1 MFDTVITLI
10 IPILCAALALWG
22 SVFYEKE
29 GWRGAVR
36 FIVLLAASA
45 GLALSVDKVMPVL
58 KEMCSQEMLD
68 ESVLKY
74 SLALAYSGILSL
86 MVAASFYMVV
96 IDGLLGNT
104 GGWLPAVGC
113 VLTGLLLAVPTLSL
127 GIFVI
132 KNFWWLALA
141 VLAVLAAI
149 GAIVGGVSSGGVSAS
164 SQGDVFVD
172 KYGNEY
178 ISTSAQSRIF
188 YGDETWNTSKK
199 YHIKGQSG
207 TFYRKIK

>member
-1 MFDTVITLI
+1 M
-10 IPILCAALALWG
+10 
-22 SVFYEKE
+22 
-29 GWRGAVR
+29 
-36 FIVLLAASA
+36 
-45 GLALSVDKVMPVL
+45 
-58 KEMCSQEMLD
+58 
-68 ESVLKY
+68 LKY
-74 SLALAYSGILSL
+74 
-86 MVAASFYMVV
+86 
-96 IDGLLGNT
+96 
-104 GGWLPAVGC
+104 
-113 VLTGLLLAVPTLSL
+113 
-127 GIFVI
+127 
-132 KNFWWLALA
+132 FWWLALA
-141 VLAVLAAI
+141 VLAVLAVI

>member
-1 MFDTVITLI
+1 MPNTVITLI
-10 IPILCAALALWG
+10 IPFICAALALWG

-29 GWRGAVR
+29 GWHKAVR
-36 FIVLLAASA
+36 FLVLLAAA
-45 GLALSVDKVMPVL
+45 VGLALFVNKVMPTL
-58 KEMCSQEMLD
+58 KEMCSREMLD

-74 SLALAYSGILSL
+74 SLALVYTGILST
-86 MVAASFYMVV
+86 MAFAAFYMVT
-96 IDGLLGNT
+96 IEGLFGNP
-104 GGWLPAVGC
+104 GGWLPAAWC
-113 VLTGLLLAVPTLSL
+113 VVTGLPLATPTFSL
-127 GIFVI
+127 CVFML

-141 VLAVLAAI
+141 VLAVLAVI